1 MECSSLKTISLELK
15 KDLIG
20 NIRKKCYPIPEI
32 PTTTISIEPTKLRKN
47 QANGTPN
54 DNPTRD
60 MQNHD
65 HIN

>member
-1 MECSSLKTISLELK
+1 MLEPQNHFPRTQK
-15 KDLIG
+15 GPDWEHK
-20 NIRKKCYPIPEI
+20 KKCYPIPEI